1 MADKKVDLNDPQSNK
16 EIELPVMEA
25 TSGANIIDIRS
36 IYKQLGY
43 FTFDPGF
50 VSTASCE
57 SKITYIDGD
66 AGLLNYR
73 GYPIEQLAAKSNYS
87 EVCYL
92 ILYGELPTAAQLDS
106 FNASLSEH
114 AELEIEKITALFGS
128 FDKHWHPMAMLMAA
142 LCQIAAM
149 YHDELAI
156 HDAAYRERSAH
167 RLIAKI
173 AAVVACILRYKQ
185 GKTLKTPN
193 RDLPYTERFLDMA
206 LDDFE
211 PQSSLSQKYA
221 RAMDL
226 ILLLHADHEQNASTS
241 TVRLSGS
248 TETSPYAALVAGIAS
263 LWGPAH
269 GGANEA
275 VIDMLEGIVESG
287 QPLQFYIDRA
297 KDKNS
302 HFRLMGFGHRI
313 YKNYDPRAKIIR
325 TICHELLDEIDS
337 DNINKPLLDTA
348 KELESIAL
356 KDDYFISRKLYP
368 NVDFYSGIIFN
379 AMGLPRDMY
388 TVIFALA
395 RTIGW
400 ISHWNE
406 MLCDPLTRIGRPR
419 QLYTGYTQRD
429 YTSIEQRG

>member
-1 MADKKVDLNDPQSNK
+1 MSDKRIYLKDPQSNK
-16 EIELPVMEA
+16 EIEFPIRESTQGTDV
-25 TSGANIIDIRS
+25 IDIRP
-36 IYKQLGY
+36 IYQQLGY

-66 AGLLNYR
+66 VGLLNYR
-73 GYPIEQLAAKSNYS
+73 GYPIEQLAEKSNYP

-92 ILYGELPTAAQLDS
+92 LFYGELPTAKQLENFGNNLAQQATLD
-106 FNASLSEH
+106 
-114 AELEIEKITALFGS
+114 LEKTTALFNS
-128 FDKHWHPMAMLMAA
+128 FDRQWHPMAMLMAT
-142 LCQIAAM
+142 LCQLAAT
-149 YHDELAI
+149 YHDELKV
-156 HDAAYRERSAH
+156 HDTAYREQAAH
-167 RLIAKI
+167 RLIAKVATV
-173 AAVVACILRYKQ
+173 AAYIYRYKQ
-185 GKTLKTPN
+185 GKTFKAPN
-193 RDLPYTERFLDMA
+193 LSLPYTERFLDML

-211 PQSSLSQKYA
+211 PQSPLSKKYA

-241 TVRLSGS
+241 TVRLSSS
-248 TETSPYAALVAGIAS
+248 TETSPYAALAAGVAA

-275 VIDMLEGIVESG
+275 VIDMLENIVASG
-287 QPLQFYIDRA
+287 QPLQSYIDRA

-325 TICHELLDEIDS
+325 TICHELLAELDS
-337 DNINKPLLDTA
+337 DGSNKPLLETA
-348 KELESIAL
+348 KQLESIAL

-379 AMGLPRDMY
+379 TMGLPRDMY

-406 MLCDPLTRIGRPR
+406 MLGDPLARIGRPR
-419 QLYTGYTQRD
+419 QRYTGYPERD
-429 YTSIEQRG
+429 YTPIQER

>member
-1 MADKKVDLNDPQSNK
+1 MKDKNVDLKDYRSNK
-16 EIELPVMEA
+16 EIELPIMDA
-25 TSGANIIDIRS
+25 TSGADIIDIRS

-66 AGLLNYR
+66 EGLLYYR
-73 GYPIEQLAAKSNYS
+73 GYPIEQLAEKSNYS

-92 ILYGELPTAAQLDS
+92 ILYGELPTADQLQS

-114 AELEIEKITALFGS
+114 ANLDIEKVAALLDG
-128 FDKHWHPMAMLMAA
+128 FDRHGHPMAMLMAA
-142 LCQIAAM
+142 LSHLAAM

-156 HDAAYRERSAH
+156 HDEAYRERSAH
-167 RLIAKI
+167 RLIAKVPMI
-173 AAVVACILRYKQ
+173 AACILRYKQ
-185 GKTLKTPN
+185 AKKFKKPN
-193 RDLPYTERFLDMA
+193 NDLSYTERFLDML
-206 LDDFE
+206 LDDFN
-211 PQSSLSQKYA
+211 PQSPLSQKYA
-221 RAMDL
+221 AAMDL

-248 TETSPYAALVAGIAS
+248 TETNPYAALVAGIAS

-275 VIDMLEGIVESG
+275 VIDMLENIVESG
-287 QPLQFYIDRA
+287 QPLQSYIDRA

-313 YKNYDPRAKIIR
+313 YKNYDPRAKIIS
-325 TICHELLDEIDS
+325 TICHELLSELNK
-337 DNINKPLLDTA
+337 DNTNEPLLDTA
-348 KELESIAL
+348 KELEKIAL

-368 NVDFYSGIIFN
+368 NVDFYSGIILN

-400 ISHWNE
+400 VSHWNE
-406 MLCDPLTRIGRPR
+406 MLGDPLTRIGRPR
-419 QLYTGYTQRD
+419 QLYTGYTRRD
-429 YTSIEQRG
+429 YTPISGR

>member
-73 GYPIEQLAAKSNYS
+73 GYPIEQLAAESNYT

-128 FDKHWHPMAMLMAA
+128 FDRHWHPMAMLMAA

-185 GKTLKTPN
+185 GKTLKIPN
-193 RDLPYTERFLDMA
+193 RNLPYTERFLDMA

-356 KDDYFISRKLYP
+356 QDDYFISRKLYP

-429 YTSIEQRG
+429 YISVEQR

>member
-1 MADKKVDLNDPQSNK
+1 MTDKNVDLKDSRSNK
-16 EIELPVMEA
+16 EIELPIMEA
-25 TSGANIIDIRS
+25 TSGADIIDIRS
-36 IYKQLGY
+36 IYNQLGY

-50 VSTASCE
+50 ASTASCE
-57 SKITYIDGD
+57 SKIAYIDGD
-66 AGLLNYR
+66 AGLLYYR
-73 GYPIEQLAAKSNYS
+73 GYPIEQLAEKSNYP

-92 ILYGELPTAAQLDS
+92 LLYGELPTADLLEG
-106 FNASLSEH
+106 FNASLIEH
-114 AELEIEKITALFGS
+114 ASLDSEKTTALLCG
-128 FDKHWHPMAMLMAA
+128 FDRHGHPMAMLMAA
-142 LCQIAAM
+142 LCQLAAM
-149 YHDELAI
+149 YHHELEVHDE
-156 HDAAYRERSAH
+156 AYRKRAAH
-167 RLIAKI
+167 RLIAKVPAI
-173 AAVVACILRYKQ
+173 AAAILRYKQ
-185 GKTLKTPN
+185 GKKLKKPN
-193 RDLPYTERFLDMA
+193 NDLPYTERFLDMA

-211 PQSSLSQKYA
+211 PQSSLSEKYA
-221 RAMDL
+221 TAMDL

-248 TETSPYAALVAGIAS
+248 TETNPYAALVAGVAS

-275 VIDMLEGIVESG
+275 VIDMLENIVESG
-287 QPLQFYIDRA
+287 QPLQSYVDRA

-325 TICHELLDEIDS
+325 TTCHELLSELIKD
-337 DNINKPLLDTA
+337 DNNKPLLDTA
-348 KELESIAL
+348 KELEKIAL
-356 KDDYFISRKLYP
+356 NDDYFISRKLYP
-368 NVDFYSGIIFN
+368 NVDFYSGIILN

-406 MLCDPLTRIGRPR
+406 MLGDPLTRIGRPR
-419 QLYTGYTQRD
+419 QLYTGYTRRD
-429 YTSIEQRG
+429 YIPVSDR

>member
-1 MADKKVDLNDPQSNK
+1 MKDKNVDLKDHRSNK
-16 EIELPVMEA
+16 EIELPIMDA
-25 TSGANIIDIRS
+25 TSGADIIDIRS
-36 IYKQLGY
+36 IYRQLGY

-66 AGLLNYR
+66 AGLLYYR
-73 GYPIEQLAAKSNYS
+73 GYPIEQLAEKSNYP

-92 ILYGELPTAAQLDS
+92 LLYGELPSADRLQS
-106 FNASLSEH
+106 FNASLTEH
-114 AELEIEKITALFGS
+114 ANLDTEKITALLGG
-128 FDKHWHPMAMLMAA
+128 FDRHGHPMAMLMAT
-142 LCQIAAM
+142 LCHLAAM

-156 HDAAYRERSAH
+156 HDETYRERSAY
-167 RLIAKI
+167 RLIAKVPTI
-173 AAVVACILRYKQ
+173 VACILRYKQ
-185 GKTLKTPN
+185 GKTFKKPN
-193 RDLPYTERFLDMA
+193 KDLTYIERFLDMVF
-206 LDDFE
+206 DDFNL
-211 PQSSLSQKYA
+211 QSPLSQKYA
-221 RAMDL
+221 AAMDL

-248 TETSPYAALVAGIAS
+248 TETNPYAALVAGIAS

-275 VIDMLEGIVESG
+275 VIDMLENIVESG
-287 QPLQFYIDRA
+287 QPLQSYIDRA

-325 TICHELLDEIDS
+325 TICHELLSELNKDDT
-337 DNINKPLLDTA
+337 NKPLLDTA
-348 KELESIAL
+348 KELENIAL

-368 NVDFYSGIIFN
+368 NVDFYSGIILN

-400 ISHWNE
+400 VSHWNE
-406 MLCDPLTRIGRPR
+406 MLGDPLTRIGRPR
-419 QLYTGYTQRD
+419 QLYTGYTRRD
-429 YTSIEQRG
+429 YIAISDR